1 MTRARTFLVVTALAL
16 STFNVCALEF
26 AGAPLKVEAIDPVR
40 AMVDAVSINNWLN
53 VNHARMSDMQAK
65 GAREHLH
72 ALIDARVKQSF
83 VKGGVLLP
91 KEPDPLLP
99 MLFSWAGRLGV
110 YGSDSVYAAVRG
122 TYPVNPPPGP
132 KPPDGFLV
140 QLHGESLRVS
150 SSVGEWQ
157 VTVPFHFFV
166 FALNAGPG
174 PDGRRTE
181 MVAISTGS
189 APDAAQPGYS
199 QATLGLFFVHDAD
212 LKTFEGEWATRLQI
226 PIDKELTAVGE
237 ANYRSRASYDP
248 SLRLHKEMIV
258 VPVQKGAFVILYSGL
273 DGTYQA
279 NRPHFLDVLRLLKL
293 PQ

>member
-1 MTRARTFLVVTALAL
+1 M
-16 STFNVCALEF
+16 
-26 AGAPLKVEAIDPVR
+26 KIEAIEPAR
-40 AMVDAVSINNWLN
+40 AMVEAVRINNWLSAN
-53 VNHARMSDMQAK
+53 QARMNDMQVK

-72 ALIDARVKQSF
+72 ALIDARVKQSYI
-83 VKGGVLLP
+83 KSGVLLP
-91 KEPDPLLP
+91 NEPDPLLP
-99 MLFSWAGRLGV
+99 MLFSWASRLGV

-122 TYPVNPPPGP
+122 AYPVNPPPEP
-132 KPPDGFLV
+132 KPPDGFSV

-157 VTVPFHFFV
+157 VTVPFHFFI

-181 MVAISTGS
+181 AVGISNGS
-189 APDAAQPGYS
+189 APDEAPPGYS
-199 QATLGLFFVHDAD
+199 QATLGLFFVLDAD
-212 LKTFEGEWATRLQI
+212 LKTFEGEWAARLQI
-226 PIDKELTAVGE
+226 PVDKDPSVVGE
-237 ANYRSRASYDP
+237 TRYRSRVSYDP
-248 SLRLHKEMIV
+248 TFRLHKEMIV
-258 VPVQKGAFVILYSGL
+258 VPSQKGAFVILYSGL